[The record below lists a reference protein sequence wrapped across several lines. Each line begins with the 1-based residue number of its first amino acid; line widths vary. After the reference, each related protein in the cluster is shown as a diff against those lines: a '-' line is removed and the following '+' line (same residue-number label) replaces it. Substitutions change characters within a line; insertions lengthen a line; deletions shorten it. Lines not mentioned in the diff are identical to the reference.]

1 MDDAK
6 PAATL
11 IVLRD
16 APSGPPEMLMV
27 RRDRAMAFAAG
38 AWVWPG
44 GRVDPEDRLAALD
57 DLHAAQIAA
66 VREATEEV
74 AMPALDP
81 KSLVPFARWLP
92 KFNVERRFDTWFFL
106 ARAPRVDWTL
116 DLQDGEIID
125 AMWTSAQAMLDRIA
139 CGDASAIFPTVRNLE
154 RLAGFASIDEAF
166 ADAAA
171 HPTDPITPW
180 IETRN
185 GVDHIVIPE
194 GMGYPVTAE
203 PLTTATRA

>member
-11 IVLRD
+11 ILLRD
-16 APSGPPEMLMV
+16 AEKGPPEMLMV

-44 GRVDPEDRLAALD
+44 GRVDPEDRTGAD
-57 DLHAAQIAA
+57 DDIHAAKIAA
-66 VREATEEV
+66 VREAVEEV
-74 AMPALDP
+74 AMPPLDADA
-81 KSLVPFARWLP
+81 LVPFARWLP

-106 ARAPRVDWTL
+106 ARAPQGDWSMQ
-116 DLQDGEIID
+116 LQDGEIID
-125 AMWTSAQAMLDRIA
+125 ATWTSAAAMLERIA
-139 CGDASAIFPTVRNLE
+139 RGEAHAIFPTLRNLE
-154 RLAGFASIDEAF
+154 RLARFSSIDAAF

-171 HPTDPITPW
+171 HPIDPITPW
-180 IETRN
+180 VEMRD

-194 GMGYPVTAE
+194 GLGYPVTAE
-203 PLTTATRA
+203 PMTSATRA

>member
-1 MDDAK
+1 MHDAK

-11 IVLRD
+11 ILLRE
-16 APSGPPEMLMV
+16 ASSGPPEMLMV

-44 GRVDPEDRLAALD
+44 GRVDPEDREAATS
-57 DLHAAQIAA
+57 DLQAAQIAA
-66 VREATEEV
+66 VREAVEEV
-74 AMPALDP
+74 AMPAVDP
-81 KSLVPFARWLP
+81 ETLVPFARWLP

-106 ARAPRVDWTL
+106 ARAPQADWKL
-116 DLQDGEIID
+116 ELQDGEIID
-125 AMWTSAQAMLDRIA
+125 ATWTSAQAMLDRIA
-139 CGDASAIFPTVRNLE
+139 RGEASAIFPTLRNLE
-154 RLAGFASIDEAF
+154 RLAGFATIEEAF

-180 IETRN
+180 VETRG
-185 GVDHIVIPE
+185 GVDHIVIPD
-194 GMGYPVTAE
+194 GIGYPVTAE